1 MVHDV
6 GVWTAK
12 TLDFLPPSLGFAEE
26 LAPELGVAHIVLL
39 RTICE
44 LHHGIRW
51 QSDSV
56 AEVVRVADRAD
67 AWSGRW
73 RESLGAEDID
83 EAIRAFQHCSF
94 HRFHRQA
101 TLKYALHRL
110 LRPLQ
115 MFRW

>member
-1 MVHDV
+1 MHDV

-12 TLDFLPPSLGFAEE
+12 TLDYLPPSLGLAEE
-26 LAPELGVAHIVLL
+26 LAPEFGVAHIVRL
-39 RTICE
+39 RTMSE

-51 QSDSV
+51 LFDSV
-56 AEVVRVADRAD
+56 AEVVRVVDRAD
-67 AWSGRW
+67 TWSGRW

-94 HRFHRQA
+94 HRFLRQA
-101 TLKYALHRL
+101 TLKHALHRL
-110 LRPLQ
+110 LRPLE